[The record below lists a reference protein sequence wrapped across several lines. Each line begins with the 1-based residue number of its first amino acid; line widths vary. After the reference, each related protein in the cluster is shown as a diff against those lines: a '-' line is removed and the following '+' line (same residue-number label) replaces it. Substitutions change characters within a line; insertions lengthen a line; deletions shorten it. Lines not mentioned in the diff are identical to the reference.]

1 VGEGDLAVFNGSGA
15 MLDFI
20 YSCKSNSIM
29 TNLLTEAF
37 SKAQDL
43 PEYLQN
49 ELAEQL
55 MEDIEN
61 EQQWQQQL
69 SQPQP
74 SKLEELA
81 AKALSDSANGKT
93 REIGFDEL

>member
-1 VGEGDLAVFNGSGA
+1 
-15 MLDFI
+15 
-20 YSCKSNSIM
+20 M

-43 PEYLQN
+43 PDYLQN
-49 ELAEQL
+49 ELAQQL
-55 MEDIEN
+55 IEDIEN

-74 SKLEELA
+74 SKLEALA

-93 REIGFDEL
+93 KVMGFDEL